1 MKSVVLGA
9 LLAALPAG
17 SAPQQYNVG
26 DTNYIFTIANPTTK
40 DTAMF
45 VCRVL
50 TPSTNNKEAR

>member
-1 MKSVVLGA
+1 MKSTVLGA
-9 LLAALPAG
+9 LLSVVPVSA
-17 SAPQQYNVG
+17 APQQYNVG

>member
-1 MKSVVLGA
+1 MKSAVLGA
-9 LLAALPAG
+9 LLAIVPVSA
-17 SAPQQYNVG
+17 APQQYNVG